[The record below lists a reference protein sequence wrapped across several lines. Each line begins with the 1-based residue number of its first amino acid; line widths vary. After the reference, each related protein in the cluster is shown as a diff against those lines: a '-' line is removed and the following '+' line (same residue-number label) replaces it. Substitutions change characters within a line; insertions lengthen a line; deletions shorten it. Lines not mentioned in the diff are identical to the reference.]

1 MMERHGLPIPQEF
14 RDQERFKL
22 QRDMKK
28 LKNEGIA
35 AVLKE
40 GNGGAGETGTEDTV
54 GKKS

>member
-40 GNGGAGETGTEDTV
+40 GNGGAGETCTEDTV